1 MAAVSYGKKF
11 FPDLN
16 LENLGT
22 VEKFKLHPGKR
33 TVYLSLIECIRSF
46 LIPKVDS
53 ISSATMPAD
62 SLHFEYMLKE
72 LCDNELKYRGGV
84 IIDRDE
90 NIFNDFS
97 NKDTKIWKLLHL
109 DLFDLTESEVVDVF
123 LPHDVIWLDLMCLF
137 TTNYYNLIETIIKS
151 ATGTFIVAFTVYHG
165 RGKQH
170 CDDPPKHLI
179 ANSGTLYDIIEMS
192 SVRYQ
197 SFSAT
202 RMTTY
207 ILGIVAKQ

>member
-1 MAAVSYGKKF
+1 M
-11 FPDLN
+11 N
-16 LENLGT
+16 LEHLDT

-33 TVYLSLIECIRSF
+33 TVYLSLIECVRSF

-53 ISSATMPAD
+53 ISSATMPAN

-72 LCDNELKYRGGV
+72 LCDKESSYRGGI

-90 NIFNDFS
+90 SIFNDFS
-97 NKDTKIWKLLHL
+97 NKDTKIWKPLYS
-109 DLFDLTESEVVDVF
+109 DLFDLTESEVVDIF

-137 TTNYYNLIETIIKS
+137 TTDYYNIIETIIKS
-151 ATGTFIVAFTVYHG
+151 ATGTFIVAFTVYHD
-165 RGKQH
+165 RGKPH
-170 CDDPPKHLI
+170 CDDPPKHII
-179 ANSGTLYDIIEMS
+179 ANSGSVYDITEMS

-197 SFSAT
+197 SFSGT

-207 ILGIVAKQ
+207 ILGIVSK